1 VHCASHAGP
10 ETRMS
15 VHDEPKLTR
24 VAAERSA
31 GGVHSGL
38 MGTASAVSRRADSM
52 VGLSNVANHSCRS

>member
-1 VHCASHAGP
+1 
-10 ETRMS
+10 MS